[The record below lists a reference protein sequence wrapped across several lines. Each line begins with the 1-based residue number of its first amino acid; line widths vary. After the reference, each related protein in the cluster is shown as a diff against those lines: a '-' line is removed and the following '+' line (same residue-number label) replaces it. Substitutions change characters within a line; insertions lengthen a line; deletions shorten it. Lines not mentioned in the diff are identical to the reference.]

1 MMQSVK
7 LQSWV
12 GEDGILRLELPVM
25 LKNMGLELLIVF
37 QPIIPTKPDPVDLG
51 WPVGYFEQICG
62 SFKDDPLER
71 PPQGEFE
78 VREILI

>member
-12 GEDGILRLELPVM
+12 GEDGVLRLELPLM

-37 QPIIPTKPDPVDLG
+37 QPITPEAPAVDLG
-51 WPVGYFEQICG
+51 WPVGYFEQTYG
-62 SFKDDPLER
+62 SFQDDPLER

-78 VREILI
+78 VREVLI